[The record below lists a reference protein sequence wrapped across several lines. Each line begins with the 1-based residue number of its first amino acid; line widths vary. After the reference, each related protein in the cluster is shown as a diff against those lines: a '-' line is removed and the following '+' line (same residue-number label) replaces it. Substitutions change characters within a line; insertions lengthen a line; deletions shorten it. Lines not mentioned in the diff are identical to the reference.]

1 MGDLL
6 IHFCVM
12 ARGSLSETVNHLMD
26 TLHEGYIIEE
36 TFTDIKKPGKGIERM
51 MMATLPFFTKK
62 EMSQNNSPVYD
73 LMLFTGSNP
82 EPTANTLYTYL
93 LYILKN
99 DLRIQQLQTRHP

>member
-36 TFTDIKKPGKGIERM
+36 TFTDIKKRGKGIERM
-51 MMATLPFFTKK
+51 LNGYLTFLHKK
-62 EMSQNNSPVYD
+62 RDES
-73 LMLFTGSNP
+73 
-82 EPTANTLYTYL
+82 
-93 LYILKN
+93 K
-99 DLRIQQLQTRHP
+99 